1 MSANKNTIAWVLDL
15 LSELRNKG
23 FYGKVTLQFEA
34 GKVTV
39 VRKEETIKPPPDL

>member
-1 MSANKNTIAWVLDL
+1 MHWILDI
-15 LSELRNKG
+15 LSDLKSKG

-39 VRKEETIKPPPDL
+39 VRKEETLKPPN